1 MRSDFYTQLEL
12 KELGFKKIG
21 KNNLISRKVVFYN
34 IEKISIGSN
43 IRIDAFSVISAKLK
57 DIKIGDYVHI
67 GVNCYL
73 NGSFGIK
80 ISSFC
85 GISAGCKIFT
95 SSEDFSGEYFAIPTV
110 NKIFRKPIEGPVIM
124 KKYANIG
131 SNTIVLPNVIFSTG
145 SVAGA
150 QSLVNRSLN
159 EWTIYFGSPV
169 KKIKKRKKN
178 FSKFKINI

>member
-1 MRSDFYTQLEL
+1 MKQDFYTQLEL
-12 KELGFKKIG
+12 NELGFKKIG
-21 KNNLISRKVVFYN
+21 KNNLISKQAIFYN
-34 IEKISIGSN
+34 IEKIIIGSN
-43 IRIDAFSVISAKLK
+43 VRIDALSVITAKFEN
-57 DIKIGDYVHI
+57 IKIGNYVHI

-73 NGSFGIK
+73 NGSFGIN

-110 NKIFRKPIEGPVIM
+110 NKKFRKPIEGPVIM
-124 KKYANIG
+124 KKYSNIG
-131 SNTIVLPNVIFSTG
+131 SNTIVMPNVIFSKG

-169 KKIKKRKKN
+169 KKIKKERKI
-178 FSKFKINI
+178 F